1 MPAPLHNSNALTH
14 GLCAGKLPAGC
25 AYVKRLAAQLQ
36 RTLEAEVLDVRGEI
50 GVYEAATI
58 QSAVR
63 WEKHALLSQRW
74 LRLSQETLTP
84 EQRLAFSREIAR
96 ASTERDKCLE
106 RLDIGRGTSS
116 PSPFRAP
123 DGRSLPDLVF
133 GPRQVEQAPGA
144 TPEAPEGDLCRRR
157 SNLVQYS
164 ASL

>member
-14 GLCAGKLPAGC
+14 GLCAGKLPAGA

-36 RTLEAEVLDVRGEI
+36 RTLETEVLDVRGEI

-84 EQRLAFSREIAR
+84 EQRLAFSREIAK

-106 RLDIGRGTSS
+106 RLGLGQASAS
-116 PSPFRAP
+116 PSLYRTA
-123 DGRSLPDLVF
+123 GGQTLSDLVF
-133 GPRQVEQAPGA
+133 GPRDAEQAQSEA
-144 TPEAPEGDLCRRR
+144 TEAPE
-157 SNLVQYS
+157 
-164 ASL
+164 ASGEGVA